1 MTPLFGSKVYGPW
14 SDERLSAFE
23 FMGMV
28 SSTLSLLFECILD
41 PFLKVAT
48 DGLASFGFSPCYNC
62 SFAYQFKIGGGSEN
76 KDISI
81 FVDGILSVTETALFN
96 PLRYQRNFK

>member
-28 SSTLSLLFECILD
+28 SSTLCCSNAFLI

-81 FVDGILSVTETALFN
+81 FIDGVLSVTETALFN
-96 PLRYQRNFK
+96 PLR